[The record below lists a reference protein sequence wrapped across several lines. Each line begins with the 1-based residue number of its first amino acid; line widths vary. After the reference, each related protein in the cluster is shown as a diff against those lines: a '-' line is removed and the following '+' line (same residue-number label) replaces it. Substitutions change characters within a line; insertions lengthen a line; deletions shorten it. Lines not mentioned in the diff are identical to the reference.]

1 MGGTRPRSTQS
12 SLAIAAL
19 FVLAPLLLVAS
30 GGAGPKPAPLNKDS
44 RREFIRA
51 AQVWTPT
58 PVAAM
63 DLRAGPGGP
72 GAFAPDAVVTCDY
85 KPHEK
90 RGGHSRKFDCAIDA
104 NDVAKVRYGGD
115 NGEVEG
121 SVLASRLLW
130 ALGFGADRVYPV
142 RVVCRG
148 CSADPWTHPERAD
161 GEATFDPAAI
171 ERKPLGDIMDVKG
184 EDAGW
189 SWTELALVDHA
200 RGGATIAERDALTL
214 LAVMMQHTDSKA
226 EQQELLCLPGGVND
240 DGVCKKPFLML
251 HDIGLTFGH
260 GNHWNRNSQ
269 GSVNFAEWSRTPMW
283 RDRSACVAY
292 MSKSQTGTLGNPY
305 ISEAGRAFL
314 ADLLQQLT
322 DTQLRDLFEVGRADR
337 RHIDSSTP
345 PASVDDWVAAFKQK
359 RDEIVANRCP
369 AARDFT
375 ASNSDALPPASG
387 GNR

>member
-1 MGGTRPRSTQS
+1 MISRTPKGAEMGGLRPRSTQS
-12 SLAIAAL
+12 SLVIAAL

-104 NDVAKVRYGGD
+104 HDVAKVRYGGD

-130 ALGFGADRVYPV
+130 ALGFGANRVYPV

-148 CSADPWTHPERAD
+148 CSADPWTHPEPAD
-161 GEATFDPAAI
+161 GEVTFDPAAI
-171 ERKPLGDIMDVKG
+171 
-184 EDAGW
+184 DANRSAT
-189 SWTELALVDHA
+189 SWT
-200 RGGATIAERDALTL
+200 
-214 LAVMMQHTDSKA
+214 SKA
-226 EQQELLCLPGGVND
+226 R
-240 DGVCKKPFLML
+240 
-251 HDIGLTFGH
+251 I
-260 GNHWNRNSQ
+260 R
-269 GSVNFAEWSRTPMW
+269 
-283 RDRSACVAY
+283 
-292 MSKSQTGTLGNPY
+292 
-305 ISEAGRAFL
+305 AGRGPSWRWW
-314 ADLLQQLT
+314 T
-322 DTQLRDLFEVGRADR
+322 R
-337 RHIDSSTP
+337 RGAEPRSPS
-345 PASVDDWVAAFKQK
+345 AM
-359 RDEIVANRCP
+359 R
-369 AARDFT
+369 
-375 ASNSDALPPASG
+375 
-387 GNR
+387 